1 LMMAVEEEAMAGDG
15 WCLVCGSDTMLI
27 IRGAEVVDGN
37 AVPHA
42 GRRLRVI

>member
-1 LMMAVEEEAMAGDG
+1 MEVQLREE
-15 WCLVCGSDTMLI
+15 MLI